1 MIMLEKNS
9 KINQIIMEKNSSIQ
23 LIMIEKKRL
32 NKVDYVDYDRK
43 EMSK

>member
-1 MIMLEKNS
+1 MLEKNS
-9 KINQIIMEKNSSIQ
+9 IINQIIMEKNSSIQ

-32 NKVDYVDYDRK
+32 NKVDYDRK